1 MPFVAAE
8 SKMALEYIADGN
20 HHGDGED
27 LTEHD
32 GPSQAFNQEFEE
44 EIVEHHIGR
53 KGEGIAE

>member
-1 MPFVAAE
+1 MPFVATE
-8 SKMALEYIADGN
+8 GKMALEHIADGN

-44 EIVEHHIGR
+44 EIVEHHIYGKR
-53 KGEGIAE
+53 EGVAE